1 MPQIDAREQ
10 EIQALL
16 RLMTT
21 GRHPDGR
28 RATWMDEQHANTRLN
43 QLRRT

>member
-1 MPQIDAREQ
+1 MPRTDAREQ
-10 EIQALL
+10 EVQALL
-16 RLMTT
+16 RLMAT